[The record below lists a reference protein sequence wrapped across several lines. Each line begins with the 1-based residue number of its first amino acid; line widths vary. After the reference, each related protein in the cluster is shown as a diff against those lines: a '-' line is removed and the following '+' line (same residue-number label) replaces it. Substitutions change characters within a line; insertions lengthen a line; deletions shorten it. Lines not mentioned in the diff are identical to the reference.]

1 MRQPLSSCSAARE
14 IAHATGL
21 PAISISNKTR
31 PPSHR
36 GLVTDLILLTV
47 HREPSHG
54 MLRRIQYAVFGM
66 ATEADILLRVENI
79 AGWQKLPVSDC
90 EAIAMQGIVH
100 IGPILEDTIPPVL
113 SITYTKGGEPAFCRF
128 WRYSL
133 ALSFCSRRIHQ
144 GRTSAIAVKC
154 SAAAVTTNAGPG
166 GIMKRNPNTGTQR
179 SHRAN
184 RRSHRRVAGPAQLP
198 IQAPSAEG
206 GSRGSTQLMQRYK
219 AIKMIG

>member
-1 MRQPLSSCSAARE
+1 MPL
-14 IAHATGL
+14 
-21 PAISISNKTR
+21 
-31 PPSHR
+31 
-36 GLVTDLILLTV
+36 
-47 HREPSHG
+47 
-54 MLRRIQYAVFGM
+54 
-66 ATEADILLRVENI
+66 
-79 AGWQKLPVSDC
+79 SDC

-166 GIMKRNPNTGTQR
+166 GIMKRNPNTGTNDHTER
-179 SHRAN
+179 IDDPT
-184 RRSHRRVAGPAQLP
+184 G
-198 IQAPSAEG
+198 E
-206 GSRGSTQLMQRYK
+206 
-219 AIKMIG
+219 